1 MTDLTGKTLGRYR
14 ILERIGRGG
23 MAEVYKAYQPSL
35 DRYVAVKV
43 LYPFLLSEEGSRDR
57 FRREAR
63 AVASLHHTNIVQVFD
78 YDDDGDVYFMVME
91 FIDGPNLKQVLQE
104 QATQGT
110 RLSLARI
117 DEIMA
122 AIGGALG
129 YAHSLGMIHRD
140 VKPHNIMFNTA
151 GRPMLTDF
159 GIAKIVSAAT
169 SSASGG
175 LSGTPAY
182 MSPEAGRGGAMD
194 ARSDIYSLGVVLYEM
209 VTGRVPFDADTPFA
223 VVIKHMNEPLPLP
236 HLLYAGVPDAVERVV
251 LKALAKAPEDRYQ
264 TAEEMVRAVHQ
275 AVLESQPAPA
285 KPARQPETT
294 ILPSPFSAPPP
305 GPLPPP
311 QEAGPTSAS
320 APEPATLP
328 TVNFEHAA
336 PPATA
341 QAAPLPPAA
350 TRALGAVP
358 PASASGPEVAASVPP
373 PASGAPVSDAAR
385 VAPAFT
391 VAPMM
396 ARTPA
401 ESSSL
406 VTRTGPAPGAPV
418 DPATDPARPVQ
429 PWVPADQPPEAHAV
443 APAPP
448 IWGSPASIPPE
459 RPLYPPPAPPAPIPP
474 VPPAPPVPQRRRG
487 VGMAAF
493 GVVTV
498 LLLLVA
504 GFVVMNQVAAGARTN
519 ATATAVQ
526 GTLAAQAT
534 TTAVADARI
543 AAQIMATRTVRAGV
557 TTTAR
562 AEATTTAVA
571 AATASGMLAAV
582 DDLAQQG
589 VPVYGPL
596 DGRLS
601 LEKDQVATL
610 PTGVNLRN
618 FVVEAQFH
626 NPYDSARGAWDYGF
640 LFRHTG
646 LNNEYRLV
654 VNSTGHW
661 GLGLTESNLSQYQE
675 LPGLDTSPTGSN
687 LLRLVVKDD
696 KGYFF
701 VNNDYVAT
709 LDLSPKMADGDI
721 YAASAI
727 VQGEGIPG
735 EATSFDGFKVW
746 ALPSTS
752 DPDMAQARAT
762 ATAASAGA
770 GLTAVAAVTAQA
782 VATGAAQVQA
792 TAEAMAVSSG
802 APDKYIEDIADA
814 LAQQGPKVFGPVGD
828 QLIHNAEDGLIVDKA
843 AGVNLRNFVVEAR
856 FYNPYDRAQKP
867 WDYGFFFRHTGKNE
881 DYEVEVN
888 SSAEWTS
895 WYHNENTG
903 YDSVDH
909 LDLSPT
915 GSNVLTLI
923 VNDDKGFF
931 FVNGYYVDKLDLG
944 DKNEAGDIS
953 VATGL
958 VSGDEVTGAAT
969 RYENFTV
976 WPLP

>member
-117 DEIMA
+117 DEIIS

-129 YAHSLGMIHRD
+129 YAHGQGMIHRD

-194 ARSDIYSLGVVLYEM
+194 VRSDIYSLGVVLYEM

-236 HLLYAGVPDAVERVV
+236 HVLYAGVPDAVERVV

-264 TAEEMVRAVHQ
+264 TAEEMVQAVHQ

-285 KPARQPETT
+285 QPARQQETT
-294 ILPSPFSAPPP
+294 ILPVPPTA
-305 GPLPPP
+305 PLPDP
-311 QEAGPTSAS
+311 QATQESATTR
-320 APEPATLP
+320 PEPPSLP
-328 TVNFEHAA
+328 TVHLEPTA
-336 PPATA
+336 PPETD
-341 QAAPLPPAA
+341 QAARTLPSAARPA
-350 TRALGAVP
+350 GAVP
-358 PASASGPEVAASVPP
+358 PMPAMTSEVAPSAPRPVAGPP
-373 PASGAPVSDAAR
+373 PADMAR
-385 VAPAFT
+385 AKPAFT
-391 VAPMM
+391 VAPMV
-396 ARTPA
+396 ARADA
-401 ESSSL
+401 ES
-406 VTRTGPAPGAPV
+406 GPLPARIEPVPPGQPG
-418 DPATDPARPVQ
+418 PDPARPVQ
-429 PWVPADQPPEAHAV
+429 PWIPAEPPPEARVVAPTPAQWG
-443 APAPP
+443 APAP
-448 IWGSPASIPPE
+448 GPAPE
-459 RPLYPPPAPPAPIPP
+459 RPLYPPPGPPNLPPP
-474 VPPAPPVPQRRRG
+474 VPPALPVPARRRG
-487 VGMAAF
+487 LGLVAF
-493 GVVTV
+493 GVVTI

-504 GFVVMNQVAAGARTN
+504 GFVVMNQVAASTSSN

-534 TTAVADARI
+534 STAVADARV

-557 TTTAR
+557 TSTAHAETTA
-562 AEATTTAVA
+562 TAVA
-571 AATASGMLAAV
+571 ETTASAMLASI

-596 DGRLS
+596 DGQLNM
-601 LEKDQVATL
+601 EQDQIATL

-626 NPYDSARGAWDYGF
+626 NPYDTARGAWDYGF

-654 VNSTGHW
+654 VNSSGHW
-661 GLGLTESNLSQYQE
+661 GLGVTESNLSQYQE
-675 LPGLDTSPTGSN
+675 LPALDTSPSGSN

-727 VQGEGIPG
+727 VQGEGLPG
-735 EATSFDGFKVW
+735 EVTRFDGFKVW

-752 DPDMAQARAT
+752 DPEMGQARAT
-762 ATAASAGA
+762 ATAQAAGA
-770 GLTAVAAVTAQA
+770 GLTAVAAATAQA
-782 VATGAAQVQA
+782 VATGAAGAQA
-792 TAEAMAVSSG
+792 TAVAMAVSSG
-802 APDKYIEDIADA
+802 APDKYVEDIADA
-814 LAQQGPKVFGPVGD
+814 LAHQGAKVFGPVGN
-828 QLIHNAEDGLIVDKA
+828 QLIHNADDGLIVDKS
-843 AGVNLRNFVVEAR
+843 AGVNLRNFIVETR
-856 FYNPYDRAQKP
+856 FYNPYDAAKKP

-888 SSAEWTS
+888 SDAEWTS
-895 WYHNENTG
+895 WYHNDNTG
-903 YDSVDH
+903 YESVDH
-909 LDLSPT
+909 LDLSAT
-915 GSNVLTLI
+915 GSNLLTLI

-931 FVNGYYVDKLDLG
+931 FVNGYYVSKLDLG

-969 RYENFTV
+969 RYEDFSI

>member
-129 YAHSLGMIHRD
+129 YAHGLGMIHRD

-194 ARSDIYSLGVVLYEM
+194 VRSDIYSLGVVLYEM

-236 HLLYAGVPDAVERVV
+236 HVLYAGVPDAVERVV

-264 TAEEMVRAVHQ
+264 TAEEMVQAVHQ

-285 KPARQPETT
+285 RAARQQETT
-294 ILPSPFSAPPP
+294 ILPA
-305 GPLPPP
+305 PLPVPP
-311 QEAGPTSAS
+311 AAPLPDPQATGETSS
-320 APEPATLP
+320 AMPEPSTLP
-328 TVNFEHAA
+328 TVHLEPAA
-336 PPATA
+336 PPEID
-341 QAAPLPPAA
+341 QAARTLPPAA
-350 TRALGAVP
+350 GPVGAVP
-358 PASASGPEVAASVPP
+358 PMPAMPQEGAPAVPP
-373 PASGAPVSDAAR
+373 PVAGPPPAEVAR
-385 VAPAFT
+385 ATPAFT
-391 VAPMM
+391 VAPMV
-396 ARTPA
+396 ARTEA
-401 ESSSL
+401 ESGPLPARS
-406 VTRTGPAPGAPV
+406 GPAPIPPGAPT
-418 DPATDPARPVQ
+418 PDPARPVQ
-429 PWVPADQPPEAHAV
+429 PWVPAEPPPEARVV
-443 APAPP
+443 APAPSP
-448 IWGSPASIPPE
+448 WGAPVPGPPPE
-459 RPLYPPPAPPAPIPP
+459 RPLYPPPGPPNLP
-474 VPPAPPVPQRRRG
+474 PPAPPVPPRRRG
-487 VGMAAF
+487 LGLVAF

-504 GFVVMNQVAAGARTN
+504 GFVVMNQVAASTSSN

-543 AAQIMATRTVRAGV
+543 AGQIMATRTARAGV
-557 TTTAR
+557 TGTAHAETTA
-562 AEATTTAVA
+562 TAVA
-571 AATASGMLAAV
+571 ETTASAMLAAI

-596 DGRLS
+596 DGQLNM
-601 LEKDQVATL
+601 EQDQIATL

-626 NPYDSARGAWDYGF
+626 NPYDSTRGAWDYGF

-675 LPGLDTSPTGSN
+675 LPGLDTSPSGSN

-709 LDLSPKMADGDI
+709 LNLSPKMADGDI

-727 VQGEGIPG
+727 VQGESLPG
-735 EATSFDGFKVW
+735 EVTRFDGFKVW

-752 DPDMAQARAT
+752 DPEMGQARAT
-762 ATAASAGA
+762 ATAQAAGA
-770 GLTAVAAVTAQA
+770 GLTAVAAATAQA
-782 VATGAAQVQA
+782 VATGAAGAQA
-792 TAEAMAVSSG
+792 TAVAMAVSSG
-802 APDKYIEDIADA
+802 APDKYVEDIADA
-814 LAQQGPKVFGPVGD
+814 LAHQGAQVFGPVGN
-828 QLIHNAEDGLIVDKA
+828 QLIHNADDGLIVDKS
-843 AGVNLRNFVVEAR
+843 AGVNLRNFIVEAR
-856 FYNPYDRAQKP
+856 FYNPYDAAKKP

-888 SSAEWTS
+888 SDAEWTA
-895 WYHNENTG
+895 WYHNDNTG
-903 YDSVDH
+903 YESVDH
-909 LDLSPT
+909 LDLSAT
-915 GSNVLTLI
+915 GSNLLTLI
-923 VNDDKGFF
+923 VNDDQGFF
-931 FVNGYYVDKLDLG
+931 FVNGYYVGKLDLG

-969 RYENFTV
+969 RYEDFSI